1 MKFILKL
8 LGKIFIYFILII
20 LLIVFFEYIFCPV
33 YNFPKPEKFSGELIF
48 NPYENIDSN
57 LWQKGNFQIQS
68 QAWAGITDG
77 RNNSSEAI
85 FEKYAKLDYDV
96 IIISDYQ
103 KINKYNEHKPNYI
116 PTYEHGYGI
125 NKNHQVCIGSDR
137 VMWTDYPFGQNLS
150 QKQHII
156 NLLRDE
162 NEIVAVAHPDLRG
175 GFSPDDMKYLSNYD
189 LLEALNEAR
198 FSIEHWDAALS
209 SGHPAFILADDD
221 GHNLDDSTE
230 IGRICTF
237 INART
242 SNRNDII
249 ESLKN
254 GKAFGADLT
263 MAKGETFLQKIEKT
277 KHIPRLTSVQVVDD
291 TLFVSVD
298 STAVSFQFIGQNAE
312 LMKVSN
318 NTKKAFYTI
327 KKADSY
333 IRTEII
339 FVDRSTFYLNPVFR
353 YDGKK
358 PYNYLKAEINWT
370 KTWVLRVI
378 SLTIILFI
386 IINIFY
392 FRKRRRKR
400 IISKKRF
407 YNTD

>member
-1 MKFILKL
+1 MKYIVKL
-8 LGKIFIYFILII
+8 LGKILLYFIFII
-20 LLIVFFEYIFCPV
+20 LLIVLFEYIFCPV
-33 YNFPKPEKFSGELIF
+33 YNFPEPEEFSGKLIY
-48 NPYENIDSN
+48 NPYQDIDSTK
-57 LWQKGNFQIQS
+57 WQKGNFQIQS

-85 FEKYAKLDYDV
+85 FEKYTKLGYDV
-96 IIISDYQ
+96 IVISDYQ
-103 KINKYNEHKPNYI
+103 KINKYNEYKPNYI

-162 NEIVAVAHPDLRG
+162 NEIVAIAHPDLRG

-237 INART
+237 INAKT

-249 ESLKN
+249 ASLKN
-254 GKAFGADLT
+254 GKVFGADLI
-263 MAKGETFLQKIEKT
+263 MAEGETFEQKIEKT
-277 KHIPRLTSVQVVDD
+277 KHIPNLTSVQIVND

-298 STAVSFQFIGQNAE
+298 STALNFRFIGQNAE
-312 LMKVSN
+312 IMKIVN
-318 NTKKAFYTI
+318 NTKKAFYPI
-327 KKADSY
+327 KKEDTY

-339 FVDRSTFYLNPVFR
+339 FADRSTFYLNPVFR
-353 YDGKK
+353 FDGKK

-370 KTWVLRVI
+370 KTWILRFV
-378 SLTIILFI
+378 SLI
-386 IINIFY
+386 IIVFVIVNIIY
-392 FRKRRRKR
+392 LKKKRKKKR
-400 IISKKRF
+400 SSKKYF
-407 YNTD
+407 